1 MHKVDSQFGV
11 SSPAKKDLQLKWP
24 NKSSDSDGDSD
35 SDDDDDDEKQIDS
48 RRGVKRGGER
58 GGERGIK
65 GDEAK
70 KKLLQLSSDSVTINC
85 YKLWPKSLIKIYDV
99 TCGCRLK

>member
-24 NKSSDSDGDSD
+24 NKSSDGDGDGDSD

-48 RRGVKRGGER
+48 RRGGERGEER
-58 GGERGIK
+58 GGER
-65 GDEAK
+65 EM
-70 KKLLQLSSDSVTINC
+70 KLRKNC
-85 YKLWPKSLIKIYDV
+85 CS
-99 TCGCRLK
+99 

>member
-24 NKSSDSDGDSD
+24 NKSSDGDGDSD

-48 RRGVKRGGER
+48 RRGGRE
-58 GGERGIK
+58 K
-65 GDEAK
+65 GRR
-70 KKLLQLSSDSVTINC
+70 S
-85 YKLWPKSLIKIYDV
+85 
-99 TCGCRLK
+99 